1 MFCCAL
7 TGLFLTQLAAFAGIV
22 KIDRSDGRFF
32 RVRESISSRGAMI
45 ILSMAVVT
53 IVVSGALALDISHQ
67 SGFVVSSR
75 AHICSIF
82 GLTAPPSGN

>member
-22 KIDRSDGRFF
+22 KIDRSDGRFL

-45 ILSMAVVT
+45 ILSMAVAT

-75 AHICSIF
+75 AHICSIL
-82 GLTAPPSGN
+82 GLTPPPPEN